1 LAVNLLIARLERN
14 NVNNEQLPNFSKI
27 KIASSKDNNFHNN
40 IRAQITEKEL
50 SNKIKNKRKLN
61 KNLESIRNS
70 LFDLTPQHWTE
81 LEHHIQNKTNNI
93 IEIKTLVHNKKL
105 KNLGIKVDLQVNC
118 KFINKQR
125 NQIASTE
132 LIKDR
137 SSIFNLSCRQLNQ
150 TETQVLEKGLKYGIK
165 NKRIDT
171 TEILVRFEQLAKSL
185 DKELTATNQDNRF
198 TQLDNKNACLKIIQS
213 MATEFIEL
221 SKEARDNLTD
231 AEHKALENLAKDD
244 TIIISKADKGNAVVI
259 QNKSDYLDKVHKILQ
274 TEGKFKL
281 LPDDPT
287 IKREYNLQKYLRTV
301 TEKKMKKAIPPKE
314 PATNINATDTSKTN
328 SKIPVRPQ
336 ISNNNNNPYNTRSKN
351 KEPPISQ
358 YITQT
363 TTQETEDN
371 EESVTLISREV
382 YESIVPCGSIP
393 GSQTG
398 QILRQHHQTTQN
410 CAKFHHQRHI
420 RLSK

>member
-1 LAVNLLIARLERN
+1 M
-14 NVNNEQLPNFSKI
+14 
-27 KIASSKDNNFHNN
+27 
-40 IRAQITEKEL
+40 
-50 SNKIKNKRKLN
+50 
-61 KNLESIRNS
+61 
-70 LFDLTPQHWTE
+70 
-81 LEHHIQNKTNNI
+81 
-93 IEIKTLVHNKKL
+93 
-105 KNLGIKVDLQVNC
+105 
-118 KFINKQR
+118 
-125 NQIASTE
+125 
-132 LIKDR
+132 
-137 SSIFNLSCRQLNQ
+137 
-150 TETQVLEKGLKYGIK
+150 EKGLKYGIK

-301 TEKKMKKAIPPKE
+301 SEKKMKKAIPPK
-314 PATNINATDTSKTN
+314 A
-328 SKIPVRPQ
+328 
-336 ISNNNNNPYNTRSKN
+336 SN
-351 KEPPISQ
+351 
-358 YITQT
+358 
-363 TTQETEDN
+363 
-371 EESVTLISREV
+371 
-382 YESIVPCGSIP
+382 
-393 GSQTG
+393 
-398 QILRQHHQTTQN
+398 
-410 CAKFHHQRHI
+410 
-420 RLSK
+420 